1 MMTIRF
7 QTWEGS
13 HYRSGQWEEERE
25 GGSGEREQCCGG
37 GEC

>member
-13 HYRSGQWEEERE
+13 HYRSGQWKRKGREEV
-25 GGSGEREQCCGG
+25 GSRNSVVVE
-37 GEC
+37 EC